1 MQNLHILNSKEVKQF
16 RERII
21 KQFGAFFSG
30 EYAFLRSN
38 KDKIYMVSRDLGRVA
53 LENLIIERVGLYVA
67 EVNPTEV
74 RSSKEGAQL
83 LGKEKG
89 LKNVITLTK
98 EELKAYFYGVDV
110 RKDLGTESK
119 MILLQYKKDIIG
131 CAKYKEGKILNYL
144 PKIHRGE
151 VIV

>member
-1 MQNLHILNSKEVKQF
+1 MKNLHILNSKEVKQL
-16 RERII
+16 REKIVE
-21 KQFGAFFSG
+21 QFGTFFSG
-30 EYAFLRSN
+30 EYAFLQSKKN
-38 KDKIYMVSRDLGRVA
+38 KIYLVSRDLGKIA

-67 EVNPTEV
+67 EVNEAEV
-74 RSSKEGAQL
+74 RLSKEGAQL

-89 LKNVITLTK
+89 LKNVISLTK

-110 RKDLGTESK
+110 KKDLGTASR

-151 VIV
+151 VIL